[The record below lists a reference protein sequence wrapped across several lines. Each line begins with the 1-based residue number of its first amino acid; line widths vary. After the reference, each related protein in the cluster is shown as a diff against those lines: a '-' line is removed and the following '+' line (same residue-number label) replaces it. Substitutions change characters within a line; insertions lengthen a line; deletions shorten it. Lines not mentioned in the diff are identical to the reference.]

1 MGEEALLQLAK
12 KFLNTDSGKSLLGKT
27 LNIEDIKNRI
37 QDLSSK
43 FNIDLSTLNETSLN
57 DINLS
62 LDSNLT
68 REQKREKRRQ
78 KRLSAKERLQERL
91 NEANIT
97 KVDAEQKVRAEISLL
112 KAKLKS
118 QIPTL
123 QTYTVTGR
131 LQDKNTNTPLQGA
144 KVTLGVNQD
153 FIKEEVSID
162 NPLNVSEELLPS
174 KASIDLNDLVFVPIP
189 GQTARTDNKGNFSI
203 KVKVP
208 IIPENQKTPL
218 VFGLLY

>member
-62 LDSNLT
+62 LGSNLT

-78 KRLSAKERLQERL
+78 KRL
-91 NEANIT
+91 
-97 KVDAEQKVRAEISLL
+97 
-112 KAKLKS
+112 
-118 QIPTL
+118 
-123 QTYTVTGR
+123 
-131 LQDKNTNTPLQGA
+131 
-144 KVTLGVNQD
+144 
-153 FIKEEVSID
+153 
-162 NPLNVSEELLPS
+162 
-174 KASIDLNDLVFVPIP
+174 
-189 GQTARTDNKGNFSI
+189 
-203 KVKVP
+203 
-208 IIPENQKTPL
+208 
-218 VFGLLY
+218 